1 MRALVVA
8 AAAAAVL
15 SGSIAEPLV
24 LAQGMRQPPAAMRQ
38 APFPLDD
45 PEAIADG
52 AKRFSASCT
61 GYCHGSEGR
70 VSRAPKLRGNTYDP
84 AFLYSRIADG
94 YPIGPKGPMP
104 AFKTMLSPEEIW
116 KIVAYV
122 MSLSTAPDQ

>member
-1 MRALVVA
+1 MRALVITA
-8 AAAAAVL
+8 TAAAVL
-15 SGSIAEPLV
+15 SGLMVPV
-24 LAQGMRQPPAAMRQ
+24 VCAQGMRQPPSSTREP
-38 APFPLDD
+38 PFALDD
-45 PEAIADG
+45 PTVVADG

-104 AFKTMLSPEEIW
+104 AFKTMLSPEVIW

-122 MSLSTAPDQ
+122 MSLSSAPDQ